1 MEMRLMEKTGHTE
14 IKCSVKNYPRYAT
27 LIEAYLAK
35 HGGQKQSE
43 NSRFIYFE
51 VFADLLNGNARR

>member
-14 IKCSVKNYPRYAT
+14 IKCSVKNYPRYAPI
-27 LIEAYLAK
+27 IESYIAL
-35 HGGQKQSE
+35 HGGRKQSE

-51 VFADLLNGNARR
+51 VDADLLNGNARR